1 MADLIAEEEAKAA
14 EEEANKRPEPP
25 TPQTMK
31 DRVNEESK
39 RRKDAHMQKMK
50 EKDEEEKRQK

>member
-1 MADLIAEEEAKAA
+1 MIAEEEAKAA

-25 TPQTMK
+25 SAQTMK

-39 RRKDAHMQKMK
+39 RRKDAHM
-50 EKDEEEKRQK
+50 